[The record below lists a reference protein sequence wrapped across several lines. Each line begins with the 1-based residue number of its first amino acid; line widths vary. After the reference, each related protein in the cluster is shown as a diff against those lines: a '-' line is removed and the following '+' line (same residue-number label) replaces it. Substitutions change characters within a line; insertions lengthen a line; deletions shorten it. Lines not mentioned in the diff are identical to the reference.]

1 MKQRTI
7 GREISYSGNG
17 LHTGRKVKI
26 TFKPAPV
33 DSGVR
38 FVRVDLGGKPQIV
51 VEVTKVIKASR
62 ETSLGEGEL
71 KVQSVEH
78 ILAALTGLSIDNL
91 IIEIDSDEAP
101 AADGSALPFA
111 QALKEA
117 GIVEQEKEREYL
129 ELKEPVFYIKE
140 DVHLRQDF
148 GGLSSEA
155 SAKGDV
161 YLIALPNEE
170 LKISYTIDFDHPVLR
185 TQFASFVINED
196 TFVKEIAPARTF
208 GFESEVREL
217 RERGLIKGGSL
228 ENAVVI
234 GEKGILNKEPL
245 RFPDEFVRHK
255 ILDLLGDLYL
265 IGPPLKAH
273 IIALKS
279 GHGANVE
286 LVKKIHSLKREKI
299 PLKKEIEEIQKRIR
313 TKEILGIK
321 DIQKILPHRYPF
333 LLVDRILELE
343 EDKRAVGIKNVSIN
357 EEFFQGHFP
366 GHPVMPGVLI
376 VEAMAQVGGI
386 LLLSKREHSG
396 KLAYFTG
403 IDKVRFRKPVVPGDT
418 LRLEAEVSKIKG
430 RMGKMTT
437 RAYVEDKLVAGAE
450 LMFALVLREGE

>member
-7 GREISYSGNG
+7 KKEVSYSGIG
-17 LHTGRKVKI
+17 LHTGKRVKI

-38 FVRVDLGGKPQIV
+38 FVRVDLEEKPQIAA
-51 VEVTKVIKASR
+51 EVSKVIKASR
-62 ETSLGEGEL
+62 ETSIGEGEV
-71 KVQSVEH
+71 KVQSIEH
-78 ILAALTGLSIDNL
+78 ILAALAGLGIDNL
-91 IIEIDSDEAP
+91 EIEIDSDELP
-101 AADGSALPFA
+101 AADGSTLPFV
-111 QALKEA
+111 QVLKEA
-117 GIVEQEKEREYL
+117 GIVEQEKEKKYL
-129 ELKEPVFYIKE
+129 ELKEPVSYVKE
-140 DVHLRQDF
+140 DV
-148 GGLSSEA
+148 
-155 SAKGDV
+155 
-161 YLIALPNEE
+161 YLVALPDEE
-170 LKISYTIDFDHPVLR
+170 LKISYTIDFDHPVLK

-217 RERGLIKGGSL
+217 REKGLIKGGSL
-228 ENAVVI
+228 DNAVII
-234 GEKGILNKEPL
+234 GDKGILNKEPL

-265 IGPPLKAH
+265 IGSSLKAH

-286 LVKKIHSLKREKI
+286 LVKKIHN
-299 PLKKEIEEIQKRIR
+299 LKKKRVPLVKKEMEEIQERIKTR
-313 TKEILGIK
+313 AILDVK

-343 EDKRAVGIKNVSIN
+343 EDKKAVGIKNISIN

-366 GHPVMPGVLI
+366 GYPVMPGVLI

-386 LLLSKREHSG
+386 LLLSKPEHSG
-396 KLAYFTG
+396 KIAFFTG
-403 IDKVRFRKPVVPGDT
+403 IDKVRFRRPVVPGDT
-418 LRLEAEVSKIKG
+418 LRLEVEVIKIRG

-437 RAYVEDKLVAGAE
+437 KAYVGNKLVAGAE
-450 LMFALVLREGE
+450 LMFALALREKGTTDSTD

>member
-7 GREISYSGNG
+7 GREVSYSGIG
-17 LHTGRKVKI
+17 LHTGKKVKI
-26 TFKPAPV
+26 TFKPASV
-33 DSGVR
+33 DGGVR
-38 FVRVDLGGKPQIV
+38 FVRVDLEGKPQMV
-51 VEVTKVIKASR
+51 AEVTKVIKASR

-71 KVQSVEH
+71 KIQSVEH
-78 ILAALTGLSIDNL
+78 ILAALTGLGIDNL

-111 QALKEA
+111 QVLKEA
-117 GIVEQEKEREYL
+117 GIAEQKKEREYL
-129 ELKEPVFYIKE
+129 ELKEPVSYVKE
-140 DVHLRQDF
+140 
-148 GGLSSEA
+148 
-155 SAKGDV
+155 DV
-161 YLIALPNEE
+161 YLIALPDEE
-170 LKISYTIDFDHPVLR
+170 LKISYTIDFDHPVLK

-208 GFESEVREL
+208 GFESEVKEL
-217 RERGLIKGGSL
+217 REKGLIKGGSL

-234 GEKGILNKEPL
+234 SEKGILNKEPL
-245 RFPDEFVRHK
+245 KFPDEFVRHK

-286 LVKKIHSLKREKI
+286 LVKKIHSLKRERI
-299 PLKKEIEEIQKRIR
+299 PLKKEIAEIQKRIR
-313 TKEILGIK
+313 TKEILDIK

-343 EDKRAVGIKNVSIN
+343 EDRKAIGIKNVTIN

-366 GHPVMPGVLI
+366 GYPVMPGVLI

-396 KLAYFTG
+396 KLAYFIG

-418 LRLEAEVSKIKG
+418 LRLEAEVIKIKG

-437 RAYVEDKLVAGAE
+437 KAYVGDKLVAGAE
-450 LMFALVLREGE
+450 LMFALVLRERE

>member
-7 GREISYSGNG
+7 SKEVGYSGIG
-17 LHTGRKVKI
+17 LHTGKKVKI

-38 FVRVDLGGKPQIV
+38 FVRVDLEGNPQIAA
-51 VEVTKVIKASR
+51 EISKVIKASR
-62 ETSLGEGEL
+62 ETSIGEGEV
-71 KVQSVEH
+71 KIQSVEH
-78 ILAALTGLSIDNL
+78 VLAALTGLDIDNL
-91 IIEIDSDEAP
+91 IIETNGDELP
-101 AADGSALPFA
+101 AADGSALPFV
-111 QALKEA
+111 QVLKQA
-117 GIVEQEKEREYL
+117 GIVDQEKERECL
-129 ELKEPVFYIKE
+129 ELKEPVSY
-140 DVHLRQDF
+140 V
-148 GGLSSEA
+148 
-155 SAKGDV
+155 KGDV
-161 YLIALPNEE
+161 YLVALPNEG
-170 LKISYTIDFDHPVLR
+170 LKISYTIDFDHPVLK
-185 TQFASFVINED
+185 TQFASFIIDEK
-196 TFVKEIAPARTF
+196 TFTKEIAPARTF
-208 GFESEVREL
+208 GFESEVKQL
-217 RERGLIKGGSL
+217 REKGLIKGGGL

-234 GEKGILNKEPL
+234 GEKGILNQEPL

-265 IGPPLKAH
+265 VGVPLRAH

-286 LVKKIHSLKREKI
+286 LVKKIHGPKEKRAI
-299 PLKKEIEEIQKRIR
+299 PKEEMEEIQKRIK
-313 TKEILGIK
+313 TEKILDIK

-333 LLVDRILELE
+333 LLVDRVIELK

-366 GHPVMPGVLI
+366 GHPVMPGVLV

-403 IDKVRFRKPVVPGDT
+403 IDKVRFRKLVVPGDT
-418 LRLEAEVSKIKG
+418 LRLEAEVIKIKG
-430 RMGKMTT
+430 RMGKMAT
-437 RAYVEDKLVAGAE
+437 RAYVGDKLVVGAE